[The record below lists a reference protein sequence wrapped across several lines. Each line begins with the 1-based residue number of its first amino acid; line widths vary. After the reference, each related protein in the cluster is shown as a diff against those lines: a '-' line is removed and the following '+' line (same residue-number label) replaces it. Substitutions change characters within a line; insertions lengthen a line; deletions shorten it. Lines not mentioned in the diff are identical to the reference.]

1 MKPVNRLITL
11 LSLITVVITV
21 ERVSPTTRIL
31 LQPYGFLHLH
41 EALQIGLI
49 TAAGTVISF
58 LILREVSDGFRLLA
72 AGGGAALGCL
82 FILGTYFAAS
92 GNAAH
97 EVASFL
103 FNRFCDVHHVRPG
116 ACGSEYVNDYFFG
129 NVTYFV
135 GLGLSNLAVV
145 LVERRRPDGSMTR
158 GDVWVTVANAAVLAL
173 TFVAYDAFDR
183 VLVGLVS
190 TVVFALVFGGLLL
203 TARARPRFLPFT
215 LYSGLGFTLA
225 AVIAI
230 PIRALR

>member
-135 GLGLSNLAVV
+135 G
-145 LVERRRPDGSMTR
+145 
-158 GDVWVTVANAAVLAL
+158 
-173 TFVAYDAFDR
+173 
-183 VLVGLVS
+183 VGLVS